1 MRSRISFASTS
12 LSVATK
18 FVAKDFMLFAV
29 ALLMVLLT
37 GLWSLVF
44 GLAEFGVYWHFQPS
58 SEGSSAFCVYV
69 LLLLTFFWTVQV
81 FRNIVVVTVSGT
93 GAEWWFSQ
101 GLMSPTLMAFL
112 RAITYDLGPICFGSL
127 LVAFVQ
133 TLYSMLVYLADSAK
147 NRGGLFECCLHCLAC
162 CVVCL
167 ERCAEYMNKYAFTYV
182 GIYGYGFMP
191 AGRKVM
197 SLFVHEGLTI
207 LKNDVIVEYVLLF
220 GDLVVALCTCALGII
235 LSIQNPDFVEGFAP
249 YKHAVVGTVAFFIGF
264 AIAGVM
270 NGVIDSANKTVFVL
284 FLENPHVLE
293 VTHPDDHDKLAAAW
307 KMAPGSSDGLA

>member
-1 MRSRISFASTS
+1 
-12 LSVATK
+12 
-18 FVAKDFMLFAV
+18 
-29 ALLMVLLT
+29 
-37 GLWSLVF
+37 
-44 GLAEFGVYWHFQPS
+44 
-58 SEGSSAFCVYV
+58 
-69 LLLLTFFWTVQV
+69 
-81 FRNIVVVTVSGT
+81 
-93 GAEWWFSQ
+93 
-101 GLMSPTLMAFL
+101 
-112 RAITYDLGPICFGSL
+112 
-127 LVAFVQ
+127 
-133 TLYSMLVYLADSAK
+133 
-147 NRGGLFECCLHCLAC
+147 
-162 CVVCL
+162 
-167 ERCAEYMNKYAFTYV
+167 MNKYAFTYV

-220 GDLVVALCTCALGII
+220 GDLVVALCTCALGVI